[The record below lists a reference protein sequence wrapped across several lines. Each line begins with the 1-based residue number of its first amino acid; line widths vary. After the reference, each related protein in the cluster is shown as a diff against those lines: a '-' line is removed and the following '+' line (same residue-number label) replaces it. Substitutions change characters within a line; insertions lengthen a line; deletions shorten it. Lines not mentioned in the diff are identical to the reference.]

1 MFSALYLY
9 YVLTQTFVYAI
20 YLTVYT
26 HIHTI
31 LYTGNILLWKRKA
44 EQYLISS
51 GIPYTIIHP
60 GGLLDKTGGIR
71 EIVFGI
77 DDNLLKSTT
86 RSIPREDVADVCI
99 ASLSQKGA
107 INRAF
112 DITSKEPGEGEVTED
127 WQKFFSQEG
136 NCKYNYKYN

>member
-1 MFSALYLY
+1 MYSSILFNVYFF
-9 YVLTQTFVYAI
+9 TFTYNIPSFIHYA
-20 YLTVYT
+20 
-26 HIHTI
+26 
-31 LYTGNILLWKRKA
+31 GNILLWKRKA

-77 DDNLLKSTT
+77 DDALLKSNT

-127 WQKFFSQEG
+127 WGKFFSQEG